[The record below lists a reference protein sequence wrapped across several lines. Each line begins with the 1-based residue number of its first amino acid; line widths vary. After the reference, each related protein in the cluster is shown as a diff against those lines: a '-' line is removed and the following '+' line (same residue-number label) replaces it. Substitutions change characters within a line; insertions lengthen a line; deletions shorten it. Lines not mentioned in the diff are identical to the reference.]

1 MTSRAFTRVALAM
14 ASHGQG
20 AASLRL
26 TKYEMASLLGLRSQQ
41 LQQNALP
48 HVTCVHP
55 GESTT
60 SIAQREAR
68 SGMLRN
74 MRVVRHYSDGSIVRI
89 PCGDAAQTY
98 MRDLEH
104 LHQGTGGSWDAWELE
119 PSQMT

>member
-1 MTSRAFTRVALAM
+1 MALHEEAE
-14 ASHGQG
+14 
-20 AASLRL
+20 ASLRL

-74 MRVVRHYSDGSIVRI
+74 MRVVRRFPDGSVVRI
-89 PCGDAAQTY
+89 PCAAAAQTY
-98 MRDLEH
+98 MQDLAL
-104 LHQGTGGSWDAWELE
+104 LHQGVGGAWDAWELE
-119 PSQMT
+119 PNQMT